1 MNIVTYP
8 HPTLRYKSK
17 SITKVDA
24 ELRKIVEE
32 MFELMY
38 EAQGVGL
45 AANQVD
51 LPLRLFVCNPAGKK
65 DEGEEFVFINPE
77 LSRPKGTDAMEE
89 GCLSIPGVRE
99 EVIRPAAVH
108 LEAYDM
114 KGQSFNANIDG
125 FLAKI
130 VQHENDHLNGVL
142 FVDRVSETGKIAVDD
157 ALYELELDFK
167 NRVETGLIP
176 PEADIMDRLKEW
188 EAKYCS

>member
-17 SITKVDA
+17 PVTKVDA
-24 ELRKIVEE
+24 DLRKIVAE
-32 MFELMY
+32 MFDLMY

-77 LSRPKGTDAMEE
+77 FSRPKGTDTMEE

-99 EVIRPAAVH
+99 EVVRPAAIH
-108 LEAYDM
+108 LNAYDM
-114 KGQSFNANIDG
+114 QGQSFNATIDG

-130 VQHENDHLNGVL
+130 VQHENDHLDGVL
-142 FVDRVSETGKIAVDD
+142 FTDRISETSKASVDD

-167 NRVETGLIP
+167 NQVETGLIP
-176 PEADIMDRLKEW
+176 SEDEIMVKLKEW
-188 EAKYCS
+188 EARYCS